1 MLVTGAARGFGQAI
15 AELAAEEGARVAAA
29 DVDLA
34 GAEAVAQ
41 GIRDRGGE
49 AVAVECDVGSV
60 ASIDAMVDAA
70 LAAFGDI
77 DVLANNAGIT
87 RVAPLLEVTERDW
100 DSIMGVN
107 ARGAFFVLQ
116 RVARE
121 MVARGRGG
129 RIVNMASVV
138 GKGGRAS
145 NAAYAAS
152 KGAVIAFTY
161 QAASALAQH
170 DICVNAICPGAAE
183 TEMFAGVR
191 RQRAEAS
198 GQSYEETTLATL
210 AGVPLGRLID
220 PADIARLAVFLAGP
234 GRAQRHRPDHQHR
247 RRGADGVGLAGGYWL

>member
-1 MLVTGAARGFGQAI
+1 MQLEGKSMLVTGAARGFGQAI
-15 AELAAEEGARVAAA
+15 AELAAEEGARVAVA
-29 DVDLA
+29 DVNLDVV
-34 GAEAVAQ
+34 EAVAQ

-49 AVAVECDVGSV
+49 AVALQADVSDV
-60 ASIDAMVDAA
+60 AAVDAMVAA
-70 LAAFGDI
+70 AVEAFGGI

-87 RVAPLLEVTERDW
+87 RVAPLLEVTESDW

-107 ARGAFFVLQ
+107 AKGAFFVQQ

-121 MVARGRGG
+121 MVERGRGG
-129 RIVNMASVV
+129 RIINMGSVV

-161 QAASALAQH
+161 QASSALARH

-220 PADIARLAVFLAGP
+220 PQDIARLAVFLAGP
-234 GRAQRHRPDHQHR
+234 GGRNVTGQTINI
-247 RRGADGVGLAGGYWL
+247 DGGVLMG

>member
-1 MLVTGAARGFGQAI
+1 MQLEGKSMLVTGAARGFGQAI
-15 AELAAEEGARVAAA
+15 AELAAEEGARVAVA
-29 DVDLA
+29 DVNLD
-34 GAEAVAQ
+34 GVEAVAQ

-49 AVAVECDVGSV
+49 AVALQADVSDV
-60 ASIDAMVDAA
+60 ASVDAMVAA
-70 LAAFGDI
+70 AVEAFGGI

-107 ARGAFFVLQ
+107 AKGAFFVQQ

-121 MVARGRGG
+121 MVERGRGG
-129 RIVNMASVV
+129 RIINMGSVV

-161 QAASALAQH
+161 QASSALAAH

-220 PADIARLAVFLAGP
+220 PQDIARLAVFLAGP
-234 GRAQRHRPDHQHR
+234 GGRNITGQTINI
-247 RRGADGVGLAGGYWL
+247 DGGVLMG

>member
-1 MLVTGAARGFGQAI
+1 MQLEGKSILVTGAARGFGQAI
-15 AELAAEEGARVAAA
+15 AEMAAEEGARVAAA
-29 DVDLA
+29 DLNLA
-34 GAEAVAQ
+34 GVEAVAQ

-49 AVAVECDVGSV
+49 VVAIQANVSDL

-70 LAAFGDI
+70 LAAFGGIDI
-77 DVLANNAGIT
+77 LANNAGIT
-87 RVAPLLEVTERDW
+87 RVAPLLEVSEHDW

-107 ARGAFFVLQ
+107 AKGAFFVLH

-121 MVARGRGG
+121 MVARGQGG
-129 RIVNMASVV
+129 RIINMGSVV

-152 KGAVIAFTY
+152 KGAVLAFTY
-161 QAASALAQH
+161 QASSALAQH

-220 PADIARLAVFLAGP
+220 PQDIARLVVFLAGP
-234 GRAQRHRPDHQHR
+234 GGRNVTGQTINI
-247 RRGADGVGLAGGYWL
+247 DGGVLMG

>member
-1 MLVTGAARGFGQAI
+1 MQLEGKSILVTGAARGFGQAI
-15 AELAAEEGARVAAA
+15 SAMAAEEGARVAVA
-29 DVDLA
+29 DVNLA
-34 GAEAVAQ
+34 GVEAVAQ

-49 AVAVECDVGSV
+49 AVAIEANVSDV
-60 ASIDAMVDAA
+60 ASIDAMVDAV
-70 LAAFGDI
+70 LAAFGGIDI
-77 DVLANNAGIT
+77 LANNAGIT
-87 RVAPLLEVTERDW
+87 RVAPLLEATERDW

-107 ARGAFFVLQ
+107 AKGAFFVLH

-129 RIVNMASVV
+129 RIINMGSVV

-152 KGAVIAFTY
+152 KGAVLAFTY
-161 QAASALAQH
+161 QASSALAQH

-220 PADIARLAVFLAGP
+220 PQDIARLVVFLAGP
-234 GRAQRHRPDHQHR
+234 GGRNVTGQTINI
-247 RRGADGVGLAGGYWL
+247 DGGVL

>member
-1 MLVTGAARGFGQAI
+1 MQLEGKSVLVTGAARGFGQAI
-15 AELAAEEGARVAAA
+15 AELAAEEGARVAVS
-29 DVDLA
+29 DVNLD
-34 GAEAVAQ
+34 GVEAVAQ

-49 AVAVECDVGSV
+49 AIAIQANVSDVASVDTMVAAAVE
-60 ASIDAMVDAA
+60 
-70 LAAFGDI
+70 AFGGI

-87 RVAPLLEVTERDW
+87 RVAPILEVTESDW

-121 MVARGRGG
+121 MVERGRGG
-129 RIVNMASVV
+129 RIINMGSVV

-152 KGAVIAFTY
+152 KGAVLAFTY
-161 QAASALAQH
+161 QAASSLASH
-170 DICVNAICPGAAE
+170 DISVNAICPGAAE

-191 RQRAEAS
+191 RPRAESS

-210 AGVPLGRLID
+210 AGVPLGRLVD
-220 PADIARLAVFLAGP
+220 PQDIARLVVFLAGP
-234 GRAQRHRPDHQHR
+234 GGHNVTGQTINI
-247 RRGADGVGLAGGYWL
+247 DGGVLMG

>member
-1 MLVTGAARGFGQAI
+1 MQLEGKSVLVTGAARGFGRAI
-15 AELAAEEGARVAAA
+15 AELAAGEGARVAAA

-34 GAEAVAQ
+34 GVETVAR
-41 GIRDRGGE
+41 GIRERGGE
-49 AVAVECDVGSV
+49 AVALRADVSDV
-60 ASIDAMVDAA
+60 ASVDAMVDAT
-70 LAAFGDI
+70 LAAFGGI

-116 RVARE
+116 RVARA
-121 MVARGRGG
+121 MVERGRGG
-129 RIVNMASVV
+129 RIVNMGSVV

-183 TEMFAGVR
+183 TDMFAGVR

-198 GQSYEETTLATL
+198 GQTYEEATLATL
-210 AGVPLGRLID
+210 AGVPLGRLVD
-220 PADIARLAVFLAGP
+220 PQDIARLVVFLAGP
-234 GRAQRHRPDHQHR
+234 GGRNVTGQTINI
-247 RRGADGVGLAGGYWL
+247 DGGVLMG